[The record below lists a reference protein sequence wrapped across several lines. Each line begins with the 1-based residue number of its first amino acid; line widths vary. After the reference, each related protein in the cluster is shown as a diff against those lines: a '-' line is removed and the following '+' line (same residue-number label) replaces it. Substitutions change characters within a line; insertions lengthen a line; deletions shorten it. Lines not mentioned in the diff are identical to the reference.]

1 MNRLQP
7 ILCLLCIILVA
18 GAYGDQNVDESK
30 TASAEG
36 VVSIENIAGSIVVI
50 GWNKKEVKVTG
61 TLGKNIE
68 DLIFEVDGNETEI
81 AVDYPEHGR
90 NTGDANLE
98 IHVPEKSAVN
108 IETVSADI
116 DVSKVKGKLEL
127 QSVSGSIEVTD
138 EPAEL
143 EAQSVSGSVTVAV
156 NTSEV
161 SAEDVSGSI
170 EITGSI
176 KRIEAATVSG
186 SIEIMTENT
195 ERIEV
200 ESVSGS
206 IEYSGDLA
214 KNGTYSFDS
223 FSGTT
228 ELILPGDTDADIDF
242 ETFSGNVD
250 NDFNGNGGGKSRS
263 FTIGS
268 GGAKVS
274 VETFSGTLRIQ
285 KK

>member
-1 MNRLQP
+1 MYRLKP
-7 ILCLLCIILVA
+7 ILGLICVVLVV
-18 GAYGDQNVDESK
+18 GAYADQDVDEAK
-30 TASAEG
+30 AASSDG

-68 DLIFEVDGNETEI
+68 DLVFEVDGDETEI

-90 NTGDANLE
+90 NTGDAHLE

-138 EPAEL
+138 EPSEL
-143 EAQSVSGSVTVAV
+143 EAESVSGTVTVSV
-156 NTSEV
+156 NSSEISV
-161 SAEDVSGSI
+161 AGVSGSI
-170 EITGSI
+170 DITGNI

-186 SIEIMTENT
+186 SIEISSENT
-195 ERIEV
+195 ERIEA

-206 IEYSGDLA
+206 IEYNGDFA

-228 ELILPGDTDADIDF
+228 ELILPGNTDADFDF
-242 ETFSGNVD
+242 ETFSGSVD

-274 VETFSGTLRIQ
+274 VETFSGTLKIRKQ
-285 KK
+285 